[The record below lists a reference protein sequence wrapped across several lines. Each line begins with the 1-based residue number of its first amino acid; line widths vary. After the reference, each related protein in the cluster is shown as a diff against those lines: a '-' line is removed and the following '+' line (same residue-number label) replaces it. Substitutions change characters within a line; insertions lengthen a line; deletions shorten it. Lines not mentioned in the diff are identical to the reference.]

1 LPYYLF
7 SGPAASGFLLGS
19 ILWLI
24 KKGSIDIQ
32 MKLQYK
38 SVLISAAAFAL
49 LMVNAS
55 AASFGSGGLLT
66 NSWRGIT
73 PLRSSAADVA
83 RILGIDEEP
92 NSAPSSGPYKVEG
105 GEVTFSYL
113 TPSLAKIY
121 RAPGSMIGKVFTIYF
136 KPSQPMKRAD
146 LALGAGFRRCN
157 EERDRQFYYLVSDAG
172 VAHQFNRNSDALET
186 TIYQPSRAEVRRLA
200 VNTECVF

>member
-1 LPYYLF
+1 MRSYRISPITRRD
-7 SGPAASGFLLGS
+7 S
-19 ILWLI
+19 
-24 KKGSIDIQ
+24 
-32 MKLQYK
+32 
-38 SVLISAAAFAL
+38 ISAARASMVLFAIAPVL
-49 LMVNAS
+49 LCFS
-55 AASFGSGGLLT
+55 IGRPESLRAAPLT

-73 PLRSSAADVA
+73 PLRSSSADVA
-83 RILGIDEEP
+83 RIIGIDEEP
-92 NSAPSSGPYKVEG
+92 NSAPSSGPFQVEG

-146 LALGAGFRRCN
+146 LALGAGFKRCT
-157 EERDRQFYYLVSDAG
+157 EERDRHFYYLVSDAG
-172 VAHQFNRNSDALET
+172 VAYQFSRSNDSLET